1 MEQAKLTECSF
12 KPQTLDYPLA
22 NQGSGDKNMDLYS
35 KVKKRQYADKKT
47 LPTDEYEM
55 RKAPEEYKF
64 APSINQGVNT
74 KIRDANE
81 IPGYDKVRERLERAR
96 QEKLQKELMTGRGI
110 PSQMKAKIE
119 KQIPDTGFQMTH
131 KPSKFATSFGAE
143 GSQLI
148 PKKGQ
153 PKASPEPV
161 VRTEPKEAP
170 HRIHSNRSGKS
181 QKKPRSSPKQKEAHE
196 QPVVQHKPS
205 SSNQKLPIHEEKK
218 QI

>member
-1 MEQAKLTECSF
+1 
-12 KPQTLDYPLA
+12 
-22 NQGSGDKNMDLYS
+22 MDLYS

-47 LPTDEYEM
+47 LPTDEYEI

-64 APSINQGVNT
+64 APNINQGVNT

-96 QEKLQKELMTGRGI
+96 QEKLQKEMMTGRGI

-131 KPSKFATSFGAE
+131 KPSKFGTSFGVE
-143 GSQLI
+143 GSQLL
-148 PKKGQ
+148 PKKSQ
-153 PKASPEPV
+153 VQQKASPEPV
-161 VRTEPKEAP
+161 AKAEPKEAP
-170 HRIHSNRSGKS
+170 QKINSNRSGKS
-181 QKKPRSSPKQKEAHE
+181 QKKPKSSPKQQEVHE
-196 QPVVQHKPS
+196 QPVVHHKPS
-205 SSNQKLPIHEEKK
+205 SSNHKLPVHEEKK